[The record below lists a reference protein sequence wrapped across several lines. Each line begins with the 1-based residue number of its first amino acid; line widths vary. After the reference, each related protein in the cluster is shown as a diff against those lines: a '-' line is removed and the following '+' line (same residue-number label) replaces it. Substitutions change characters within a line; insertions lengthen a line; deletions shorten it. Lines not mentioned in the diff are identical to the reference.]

1 MCCRPSRANHLN
13 QQSSF
18 YGPVGHIVDSDDLL
32 GGGPATTFRRFSQR
46 RESAT
51 TFRLL
56 ACDRLPRFINWFA
69 RSEYLREVKAQK
81 QKFYFIKYNTV
92 NKNPQRIVT
101 VAGFVYKIR
110 GEKGLL
116 TLYRCILVES
126 DQGEHFAGF
135 GVDEEVLHEDLW
147 SGGVRGAVLVVVVFF
162 DVVLLC
168 YCFEDSADLDGFAV
182 GAGDTV
188 GLRCCGLNDELQILN
203 ILRFALEPE
212 GELGWGEGYDG
223 LGRSFNALE
232 CRRVGEGFATVAT
245 VTDVLATA
253 HFGCGHS
260 FCGA

>member
-1 MCCRPSRANHLN
+1 MHADATIFAVSFSAVIYCHPSRANHLD

-18 YGPVGHIVDSDDLL
+18 YGSVGHIVDSDDLL
-32 GGGPATTFRRFSQR
+32 GGGPATIFRRFSQR

-56 ACDRLPRFINWFA
+56 ARDRLPRFINWFT
-69 RSEYLREVKAQK
+69 RSEYLREVNAQK

-92 NKNPQRIVT
+92 NKKPQRIVT

-135 GVDEEVLHEDLW
+135 FAGFGVDEEVLHEDFW
-147 SGGVRGAVLVVVVFF
+147 GGGVRGAVLVVVVFF

-168 YCFEDSADLDGFAV
+168 YGFEDSTDLNGFAV
-182 GAGDTV
+182 GAGHITPFD
-188 GLRCCGLNDELQILN
+188 
-203 ILRFALEPE
+203 
-212 GELGWGEGYDG
+212 
-223 LGRSFNALE
+223 
-232 CRRVGEGFATVAT
+232 
-245 VTDVLATA
+245 
-253 HFGCGHS
+253 
-260 FCGA
+260 